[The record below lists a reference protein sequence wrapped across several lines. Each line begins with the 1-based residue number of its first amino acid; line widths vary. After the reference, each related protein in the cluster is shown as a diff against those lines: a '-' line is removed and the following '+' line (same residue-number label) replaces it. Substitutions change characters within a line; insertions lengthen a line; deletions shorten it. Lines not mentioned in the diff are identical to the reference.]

1 MKVRE
6 LLISAV
12 LVLLGWVLAEGA
24 LTVRAWRCV
33 PERVATMADERLA
46 DVTARADEQ
55 LSLLRRDLRDEIGR
69 TRSELR
75 GEITAARVAVLG
87 TIRPVIENANQV
99 ITDARGLVVSADG
112 VIEESRATVASVHA
126 AVDEARPFVRSWSS
140 LAPAMS
146 ANTLGTLAAVK
157 VATGEFAQTMRHIR
171 LATPEI
177 VAAVR
182 ASADAATVGS
192 QAAARTAENLAA
204 VTRPAPKWVRGA
216 LYGVSIAAPVS
227 TVALPFVIRKI
238 QSGSVPTTATTSE
251 H

>member
-1 MKVRE
+1 MRVRE
-6 LLISAV
+6 LLTVAV
-12 LVLLGWVLAEGA
+12 LVLLGWVLVECA
-24 LTVRAWRCV
+24 LTIHAWRDV
-33 PERVATMADERLA
+33 PERVVMLADDRLSDATM
-46 DVTARADEQ
+46 RADEQ
-55 LSLLRRDLRDEIGR
+55 ISLLRRDLREEIGE

-75 GEITAARVAVLG
+75 GEIAATRSEVLG
-87 TIRPVIENANQV
+87 TIRPVVENANQT

-112 VIEESRATVASVHA
+112 AIRESRAAVESVHST
-126 AVDEARPFVRSWSS
+126 VEEARPFVRSWAS

-171 LATPEI
+171 LATPEV

-182 ASADAATVGS
+182 ASADAASVGS

-204 VTRPAPKWVRGA
+204 VTRPAPKWIRGA
-216 LYGVSIAAPVS
+216 LYGVSIAAPVA
-227 TVALPFVIRKI
+227 TIALPFAIRRI
-238 QSGSVPTTATTSE
+238 QSGSAPTTATTSE